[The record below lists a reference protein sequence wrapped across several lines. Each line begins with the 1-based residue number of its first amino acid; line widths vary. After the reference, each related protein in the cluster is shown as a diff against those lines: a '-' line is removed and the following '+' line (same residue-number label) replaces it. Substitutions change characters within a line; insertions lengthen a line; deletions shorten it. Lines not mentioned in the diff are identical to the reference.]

1 MPNFPS
7 INTLTQKPTLT
18 GDEVIQI
25 SATEKTT
32 LRELI
37 RQLGFDGS
45 SVLTGLNTGLSPSM
59 EIPTENDT
67 LLSAL
72 GKIIARVGSDKL
84 FILPVPDLTDEVRLI
99 IAVVNQDGSTIAAG
113 YIARLSITS
122 RGITLEYTSCS
133 EPFLPDYST
142 VTDLDNFVDDNP
154 GLMWDFRG
162 DKELETNSS
171 SITFNP
177 GDIIYHTGSQLSE
190 IVIPMYYWYGQGS
203 GIFKHYTSTIV
214 TQVNVTKSL
223 FNRASGGSLS
233 NVTYLFMDDFDAN
246 PGTSYQ
252 CITIQ
257 RVRRAAGSGI
267 VLMVNKCGYTDS

>member
-7 INTLTQKPTLT
+7 INTLNQKPTLT
-18 GDEVIQI
+18 GNEVIQI

-59 EIPTENDT
+59 KIPTQSDT

-72 GKIIARVGSDKL
+72 GKIIARAGSDKL

-99 IAVVNQDGSTIAAG
+99 IAVVNQDGSSIAG

-122 RGITLEYTSCS
+122 RGITLKYVPCN
-133 EPFLPDYST
+133 EPFLPDHST
-142 VTDLDNFVDDNP
+142 VADLDSFVDGSIN
-154 GLMWDFRG
+154 GFVWDFRG
-162 DKELETNSS
+162 DNEIETNLA

-177 GDIIYHTGSQLSE
+177 GDIIYHTGAQISE
-190 IVIPMYYWYGQGS
+190 IVIPMYYWYDQGS

-214 TQVNVTKSL
+214 TSVNVTKSM
-223 FNRASGGSLS
+223 FKRASGGSLS

-267 VLMVNKCGYTDS
+267 VVMINKCGYTDS

>member
-59 EIPTENDT
+59 EIPTQNDT

-72 GKIIARVGSDKL
+72 GKIIARAGSDKL

-99 IAVVNQDGSTIAAG
+99 IAVVNQDGSSIAG
-113 YIARLSITS
+113 YIARLSITYL
-122 RGITLEYTSCS
+122 GITLKYVACD

-142 VTDLDNFVDDNP
+142 VTDLDDFVDDNS
-154 GLMWDFRG
+154 GLIWNFNG
-162 DKELETNSS
+162 DKEIETNLS

-177 GDIIYHTGSQLSE
+177 GDIIYHTGSQISE
-190 IVIPMYYWYGQGS
+190 IIIPMYYWYDQGS

-214 TQVNVTKSL
+214 TSVNVTKSM
-223 FNRASGGSLS
+223 FNGASGGSLS

>member
-32 LRELI
+32 LREI
-37 RQLGFDGS
+37 ISQLGFDSGS
-45 SVLTGLNTGLSPSM
+45 ILTGLNTGLSPSM

-72 GKIIARVGSDKL
+72 GKIIARVGSNKL
-84 FILPVPDLTDEVRLI
+84 FVLPVPGTINEVRLI
-99 IAVVNQDGSTIAAG
+99 IAVVNPDGSSIAG

-122 RGITLEYTSCS
+122 RGIILEYVPCV
-133 EPFLPDYST
+133 EPFLPEYST
-142 VTDLDNFVDDNP
+142 VEELDDFVSDYYDTK
-154 GLMWDFRG
+154 LTWDFRG
-162 DKELETNSS
+162 DKELETSSS
-171 SITFNP
+171 SIVYHP

-190 IVIPMYYWYGQGS
+190 IVIPMGYWYIQDQS
-203 GIFKHYTSTIV
+203 DVFKHYTSIIV
-214 TQVNVTKSL
+214 TQVNVTKSM
-223 FNRASGGSLS
+223 FNRVSG
-233 NVTYLFMDDFDAN
+233 VTYLFMDDFDAN
-246 PGTSYQ
+246 PGTSFQ

-257 RVRRAAGSGI
+257 RVKLAASGI
-267 VLMVNKCGYTDS
+267 VVMVNKCGYTDS

>member
-1 MPNFPS
+1 MPSFPS

-32 LRELI
+32 LHELI

-45 SVLTGLNTGLSPSM
+45 SILTGLNTGLSPSM
-59 EIPTENDT
+59 EIPTQNDT

-72 GKIIARVGSDKL
+72 GKIIARAGSDKL
-84 FILPVPDLTDEVRLI
+84 FILPVPDLTDVVRLI
-99 IAVVNQDGSTIAAG
+99 IAVVNRDGSSIAG
-113 YIARLSITS
+113 YVARLSITYRS
-122 RGITLEYTSCS
+122 ITLKYVPCD

-142 VTDLDNFVDDNP
+142 VIDLDQFVDSSEGFIWN
-154 GLMWDFRG
+154 FTG
-162 DKELETNSS
+162 DRELETNSS
-171 SITFNP
+171 SIIFNP
-177 GDIIYHTGSQLSE
+177 GNIIYHTGSQLSS
-190 IVIPMYYWYGQGS
+190 IIIPISYWNNRS
-203 GIFKHYTSTIV
+203 SIFKHYTSTIV

-223 FNRASGGSLS
+223 FNQASGGSLS
-233 NVTYLFMDDFDAN
+233 DVTYLFMDDFDAN
-246 PGTSYQ
+246 PGTSFQ

-257 RVRRAAGSGI
+257 RVKQAVSGI

>member
-32 LRELI
+32 LHELI
-37 RQLGFDGS
+37 RQLGFDGNS
-45 SVLTGLNTGLSPSM
+45 ILTGLNTGLSPSM
-59 EIPTENDT
+59 LIPTQNDT

-99 IAVVNQDGSTIAAG
+99 IAVVNKDSPNIVG
-113 YIARLSITS
+113 YIARLSITY
-122 RGITLEYTSCS
+122 RGITLKYALCNG
-133 EPFLPDYST
+133 PFLPDHST
-142 VTDLDNFVDDNP
+142 VTDLDNFVDDNFDFI
-154 GLMWDFRG
+154 WDFNG

-171 SITFNP
+171 SLTFNP
-177 GDIIYHTGSQLSE
+177 GDIIYHTGSKLSE
-190 IVIPMYYWYGQGS
+190 IVIPVNYWYDQS
-203 GIFKHYTSTIV
+203 SIFKHYTSTIV
-214 TQVNVTKSL
+214 TQANVTKSM
-223 FNRASGGSLS
+223 FNRAVGGSLS
-233 NVTYLFMDDFDAN
+233 TVTYLFMDDFDAN
-246 PGTSYQ
+246 PKTSFQ

-257 RVRRAAGSGI
+257 RVKRTAGSGI
-267 VLMVNKCGYTDS
+267 VLMVNKCGYTNS

>member
-59 EIPTENDT
+59 EIPTQNDT

-72 GKIIARVGSDKL
+72 GKIIARAGSDKL
-84 FILPVPDLTDEVRLI
+84 FILPVPNLTVEVRLI
-99 IAVVNQDGSTIAAG
+99 IAVVNQDGSSIAG

-122 RGITLEYTSCS
+122 SGITLKYVTCD

-142 VTDLDNFVDDNP
+142 VTDLDDFVDDNS
-154 GLMWDFRG
+154 GLIWKFNG
-162 DKELETNSS
+162 DKEIETNLS

-177 GDIIYHTGSQLSE
+177 GDIIYHTGSQISE
-190 IVIPMYYWYGQGS
+190 IVIPMYYWYDQGS

-214 TQVNVTKSL
+214 TSVNVTKSM

-233 NVTYLFMDDFDAN
+233 MVTYLFMDDFDAN

-257 RVRRAAGSGI
+257 RVRRAAGFGI

>member
-32 LRELI
+32 LHELI

-45 SVLTGLNTGLSPSM
+45 SILTGLNNGLSPSM
-59 EIPTENDT
+59 VIPTKNDT

-72 GKIIARVGSDKL
+72 GKIIARTGSDKL

-99 IAVVNQDGSTIAAG
+99 IAVVNKDGSSIAG
-113 YIARLSITS
+113 YIARLSITY
-122 RGITLEYTSCS
+122 RGITLKYVPCN
-133 EPFLPDYST
+133 EPFLPNHSM
-142 VTDLDNFVDDNP
+142 VADLDNFVDDSTNSFV
-154 GLMWDFRG
+154 WDFNG

-171 SITFNP
+171 IITFNP
-177 GDIIYHTGSQLSE
+177 GDIIYHTGSQLSK
-190 IVIPMYYWYGQGS
+190 IVMSSDYWGGGRS
-203 GIFKHYTSTIV
+203 IIFKHYTSTIV
-214 TQVNVTKSL
+214 TSVNITKTM
-223 FNRASGGSLS
+223 FNQASGGGLS
-233 NVTYLFMDDFDAN
+233 RVTYLFMDDFDAD
-246 PGTSYQ
+246 PGTSFQ

-257 RVRRAAGSGI
+257 RVKTRYLTNI
-267 VLMVNKCGYTDS
+267 VLMVNKCGYNL

>member
-59 EIPTENDT
+59 EIPTQSDT

-72 GKIIARVGSDKL
+72 GKIIARAGSDKL

-99 IAVVNQDGSTIAAG
+99 IAVVNQDGSSIAG
-113 YIARLSITS
+113 YIARLSITP
-122 RGITLEYTSCS
+122 RGITLKYVACD

-142 VTDLDNFVDDNP
+142 VTDLDDFIDDNS
-154 GLMWDFRG
+154 GLTWNFRG
-162 DKELETNSS
+162 DYEIETNLS

-177 GDIIYHTGSQLSE
+177 GDIIYHTGAQISE
-190 IVIPMYYWYGQGS
+190 IVIPMYYWYDSS

-214 TQVNVTKSL
+214 TSVNVTKSM
-223 FNRASGGSLS
+223 FNRASRGSLS

-257 RVRRAAGSGI
+257 RVRRTAGSGI
-267 VLMVNKCGYTDS
+267 VVMVNKCGYTDS

>member
-59 EIPTENDT
+59 EIPTQNDT

-72 GKIIARVGSDKL
+72 GKIIARAGSDKL
-84 FILPVPDLTDEVRLI
+84 FILPVPDLTNEVRLI
-99 IAVVNQDGSTIAAG
+99 IAVVNQDGSSIAG

-122 RGITLEYTSCS
+122 LGITLKYIACD

-142 VTDLDNFVDDNP
+142 VTDLDDFIDDNS
-154 GLMWDFRG
+154 GLIWNFRG
-162 DKELETNSS
+162 DHEVETNLS

-177 GDIIYHTGSQLSE
+177 GDIIYHTGAQISE
-190 IVIPMYYWYGQGS
+190 IVIPMYYWYDQGS

-214 TQVNVTKSL
+214 TSVNITKSM

-267 VLMVNKCGYTDS
+267 VVMVNKCGYTDS